1 MAQER
6 SGHERVG
13 PERAEPEPTAQKH
26 EARETAARETA
37 AQETAARE
45 TAARETAARETA
57 AQGGLAQGGAYV
69 ITGPTSGIGRR
80 TALELAAHGTVV
92 LVGRDPGKL
101 GEVRQEI
108 EGTGGKA
115 VTVVCDLSDIAA
127 VRRAAAEIAG
137 LGLPLAG
144 LVNNAG
150 LSQLRPTKNAQG
162 WDTVFATDHVSPFV
176 LTEALMPQL
185 PDGANVVFVCS
196 GVEDPKRRPAV
207 IAGFRGG
214 RYISAEASARGE
226 WEPGGSSLPGGDAY
240 ATSKQCELAATLALA
255 RETPRL
261 RINAVEPGFNPATG
275 LGRDANVLL
284 RGLAK
289 YVLAP
294 LAPFIKYWSTPGRAA
309 KVITNVALNQA
320 GATGVYYDE
329 KGRPMLG
336 SALVREPEFQD
347 RVVAETRALLATIP
361 A

>member
-6 SGHERVG
+6 DQTGQERAGREQAGRDPTRQARVG
-13 PERAEPEPTAQKH
+13 QEPAAQKR
-26 EARETAARETA
+26 EARETVARETV
-37 AQETAARE
+37 ARE
-45 TAARETAARETA
+45 T

-80 TALELAAHGTVV
+80 TAVELAAHGTVV
-92 LVGRDPGKL
+92 LVGRDPGRL
-101 GEVRQEI
+101 GQVQQEI
-108 EGTGGKA
+108 ERGGGQA
-115 VTVVCDLSDIAA
+115 GTVVCDLSDIAA
-127 VRRAAAEIAG
+127 VRRAAAEIVG

-150 LSQLRPTKNAQG
+150 ISQLRPTKNAQG
-162 WDTVFATDHVSPFV
+162 WDTVFATDHVSPFA
-176 LTEALMPQL
+176 LTEALVPQL

-226 WEPGGSSLPGGDAY
+226 WEPGGSALPGGDAY

-347 RVVAETRALLATIP
+347 RVVAETRALLATVP